1 MSGIDNLGYDVEL
14 QENGLCDN
22 DGQKHEPFKET
33 IAVNSIKIQT
43 PLSSEHQIHGSTEC
57 NSNSNIQQPPV
68 QVSSL

>member
-1 MSGIDNLGYDVEL
+1 MSGVDNLGYDVEL

-22 DGQKHEPFKET
+22 DGKKHGL
-33 IAVNSIKIQT
+33 S
-43 PLSSEHQIHGSTEC
+43 PLSEHQIYESTER